1 MMNKIDISLMLDS
14 LTKIK
19 PEIDRHMKYDMLK
32 NAAPEK
38 QREGIYFEER
48 DKELS
53 LEEAQKVYLT
63 YARATE
69 LGFTLEDVKRLYEKV
84 DNGLIDNPIPGNIQ
98 EELIKFHSDT
108 KSIIS
113 LFKDV
118 LKNPNFKG
126 HHYISIVCMDAVYTD
141 KVLAQGKKE
150 TGLEL
155 NGFYQV
161 EIPVNY
167 STFMSLPD
175 YEKKKETL
183 ELLMTGIRKIA
194 AHLHWDMKPFEE
206 AYDYVV
212 EANYKN
218 EQKQDA
224 PRSLVKHRTRALSAG
239 IGTFQDIG
247 KSEFFVFV
255 CDDKK
260 NELYRETL
268 ALPKV
273 LGHYLSLLN
282 TKSPPVKWQ
291 GENKIVLSNSLRRD
305 MLKHVGDR
313 ENLDRE
319 EILSDKDY
327 IKELEEQPS
336 EWTIIVPSGI
346 ITKAPLKS
354 SGTAKKKPKNVKK
367 NFQKSS

>member
-1 MMNKIDISLMLDS
+1 MLDS

-69 LGFTLEDVKRLYEKV
+69 LGFTLEDVKRLYEKA
-84 DNGLIDNPIPGNIQ
+84 DKGLIDNPIPGNIR

-108 KSIIS
+108 KNIVS

-126 HHYISIVCMDAVYTD
+126 HHYINIVCMDAVYTD

-150 TGLEL
+150 TGGEL
-155 NGFYQV
+155 NGFYQA
-161 EIPVNY
+161 EIPINY
-167 STFMSLPD
+167 SAFMSLPD
-175 YEKKKETL
+175 DEKKKETL
-183 ELLMTGIRKIA
+183 KLLMTGIRKIA
-194 AHLHWDMKPFEE
+194 AHLHWDMEPFEA

-224 PRSLVKHRTRALSAG
+224 PRSLVKHATRALSAG
-239 IGTFQDIG
+239 IGIFQDIG
-247 KSEFFVFV
+247 KFELFVFV
-255 CDDKK
+255 CDDKN

-268 ALPKV
+268 SLPKE
-273 LGHYLSLLN
+273 LGYYLSRLK
-282 TKSPPVKWQ
+282 TKVKWK
-291 GENKIVLSNSLRRD
+291 GENKIVFANSWRKE
-305 MLKHVGDR
+305 MLKHVRDR
-313 ENLDRE
+313 GNLDHE
-319 EILSDKDY
+319 EMLSDKDS
-327 IKELEEQPS
+327 IKELEEQPA
-336 EWTIIVPSGI
+336 EWIIIVPSGI

-354 SGTAKKKPKNVKK
+354 SGTAKKRPENVKRD
-367 NFQKSS
+367 FQKSS